1 MSDTTD
7 TKWPYIRR
15 AKIQR
20 VFKILKK
27 KKKNGKRLHVRD
39 DGVFGCKLMPLC
51 KLPQLCGL
59 CLEVGSSCQF
69 GIQVIPFVLS

>member
-27 KKKNGKRLHVRD
+27 KKKKMVNGYTSGTTGSLAS
-39 DGVFGCKLMPLC
+39 GVFP
-51 KLPQLCGL
+51 
-59 CLEVGSSCQF
+59 SSA
-69 GIQVIPFVLS
+69 